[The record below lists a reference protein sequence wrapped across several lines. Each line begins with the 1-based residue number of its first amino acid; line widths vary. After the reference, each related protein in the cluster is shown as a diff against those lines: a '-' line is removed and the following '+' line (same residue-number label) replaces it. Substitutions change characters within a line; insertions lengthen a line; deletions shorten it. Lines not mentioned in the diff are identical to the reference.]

1 MTTIGRT
8 FPLALVA
15 VLVGRL
21 ATPAPVHGLQ
31 PERLLV
37 DEASPEWDS
46 AQIVSSD
53 RSGHVFFFRG
63 DTFEVYPVKKSGAFG
78 EPIRLETAASS
89 TSQMVH
95 DAVLNPAGD
104 RWLVYADLGVRL
116 FVDGK
121 ETALPPLP
129 WKPWSIAFL
138 RDTPV
143 VAVLPLPMG
152 GESVDIE
159 KVVTP
164 PAFVLFDGERWN
176 PVAETKG
183 VSVSSLVHQGS
194 RLNDAVAEKS
204 VYMTGDRLGR
214 LWAAGQYRYRLQR
227 LAPSFRPSLEV
238 VVDGGKVRKQKNEK
252 PAVEIKRTGPGQ
264 NPSDAAQ
271 NPLKEKSTYTPFSGQ
286 QAAFDL
292 TEGLDGKI
300 YLLVRTEAGD
310 AALDRFD
317 PSLLLLER
325 IPLDLKASGRYTIAA
340 GLDGLYLAA
349 WNGRQGR
356 WRISW
361 DALDQAA
368 WKDVA
373 NCEIDGVPMTPSS
386 SPEKETKVKH

>member
-1 MTTIGRT
+1 MKAIGRT

-15 VLVGRL
+15 LLVGRL
-21 ATPAPVHGLQ
+21 ATTPPAHGLQ
-31 PERLLV
+31 PERLVV
-37 DEASPEWDS
+37 DKTSPEWDS
-46 AQIVSSD
+46 AQIVSAD

-63 DTFEVYPVKKSGAFG
+63 DTFEVYPVKKSGAFAD
-78 EPIRLETAASS
+78 PIRLETAASS

-95 DAVLNPAGD
+95 DAVLSPAGD

-116 FVDGK
+116 FLDGK

-129 WKPWSIAFL
+129 WKPWSIAFR

-152 GESVDIE
+152 GESVDLE
-159 KVVTP
+159 KVGTP
-164 PAFVLFDGERWN
+164 PAFVVFDGERWN
-176 PVAETKG
+176 PEAETVG

-194 RLNDAVAEKS
+194 RLNDAVAERS
-204 VYMTGDRLGR
+204 IYMTGDRLGR
-214 LWAAGQYRYRLQR
+214 LWAAGQYRYRLER
-227 LAPSFRPSLEV
+227 LGPSFRSNLEV
-238 VVDGGKVRKQKNEK
+238 VVGGGKVRKQKNEA
-252 PAVEIKRTGPGQ
+252 PAVEIKRTAGE

-292 TEGLDGKI
+292 TEGRDGKI
-300 YLLVRTEAGD
+300 YLLVRTEVGD

-340 GLDGLYLAA
+340 GSDGLYLAA

-373 NCEIDGVPMTPSS
+373 NCEIDGVPMTPGS
-386 SPEKETKVKH
+386 SPEKGTKVKH